1 MPSLCCFWD
10 PKTEY
15 VRDRTLEQ
23 KCQDCGRPYGYPLS
37 HPPQRIRDY
46 EVVDVLDRGFYGAIY
61 VAESG
66 VLRQKSV
73 LKVVP
78 RRAYEAFGKDFYNE
92 CRVHAEVAAGTQHLV
107 GIRDA
112 FDADVRFGD
121 EDEDLPCHIGVLDY
135 VDGEK
140 LVKFVADPSRLTA
153 TAIAQIAVDL
163 FRLLGELENKQRF
176 HNDLHAGNLLVRVL
190 PPDQRRAEAID
201 ASLLAVAVDLGSIT
215 DASRSHEE
223 QQTGDLHQVAFHL
236 LTLADRLLDRP
247 ERGSDVEYRLATAL
261 QEIAH
266 MLSPES
272 AMQRS
277 PQFRDLIA
285 LIYAAFDVASS
296 PWKEPTGG
304 LRAFDESYNAQTLRA
319 WFVPQ
324 LLVDPAGWQKRLEV
338 AGPQVITGMRGCGKT
353 ILLRSLQFHARGS
366 LAVQREAQTGKSAAE
381 TLAEDGYVGLYVSC
395 TRLLDRLG
403 SPSAELHEPY
413 ARLFLVYAREALRA
427 LRHMRE
433 IRADHPLV
441 TPGAARTIAEAV
453 TDYVNG
459 AHLGGVDSE
468 LMIERR
474 LHQMQISLERGESSH
489 TLLAHPTVAFPPLAE
504 TVLSCSPLWAA
515 SRVHFLLDDVSTR
528 HLHEGAI
535 RDLIS
540 TLMFNNERCAFKVT
554 TEAQTLELVLKSP
567 GLVEEARIGRD
578 YETFDLGARINE
590 RLRQDAGRAGK
601 EFIAEVLRARA
612 RQFPRHPDV
621 DPGVIVGD
629 VPLEHIARTIV
640 STSKTAPEKKAVYH
654 GLTALAA
661 LCVGDI
667 GDVIS
672 IYEMILSRAGRI
684 DTVPVDPQLQS
695 ACFQEYCSRRLYHL
709 NRRKGELKDFA
720 LGFAEA
726 SHSLLMQSAAHTD
739 GQGEP
744 RRLRQYSSVYVRVT
758 SGDEGAQLDRLR
770 ELMDAG
776 VFVLEAG
783 PDAPRTKTRDS
794 NPITQFV
801 LTYRKLFGLSNFI
814 GLSQRDRFE
823 LSGPDLEEWLSRP
836 ERTREILLR
845 NLTGSAGRTDAD
857 EAEADKPTFREP
869 PPPAP
874 PEETIRS
881 PVPAKVRPPSGKA
894 GLHLVPRPQSLF
906 EIAEDEQEVP
916 IEMPDFAR
924 ARMPR
929 LRGLGA
935 DDLSE
940 LGVEVL
946 VLGRGFEERTLASV
960 QSLAQHVSPSRAVL
974 VGYPLD
980 GHGPEVERVTREM
993 AGDVTIVDY
1002 REAVATGLEVPPGL
1016 ALVDVTGLAKPM
1028 IFDAVRR
1035 LLRRDVRV
1043 VIAHTAASV
1052 HYPLNE
1058 DIARVL
1064 DAQEKGD
1071 AYALLDALSGVLTG
1085 EARPYT
1091 FDKLLSTDADDGRR
1105 RLLCAAASPKHERLM
1120 SLIDER
1126 DYDRV
1131 DIVVPSSDTP
1141 RARLARLAADIA
1153 TKNFHSSG
1161 TVRLPSDDLAS
1172 MLDFIADHYQR
1183 YYAHGNFDFELGLT
1197 GSKLHAVACAAAC
1210 SALRFSQCWYV
1221 RPAYFDIER
1230 FTKGIGETRY
1240 FLLESPPPARGAATD
1255 LRISEVTPAGV

>member
-10 PKTEY
+10 PKKEY
-15 VRDRTLEQ
+15 VRDRTLDDL
-23 KCQDCGRPYGYPLS
+23 CPDCGRAYGHPLT
-37 HPPQRIRDY
+37 HPPERI
-46 EVVDVLDRGFYGAIY
+46 EGFEIVDVIDRGFYGAIY

-66 VLRQKSV
+66 ALRRKSV

-78 RRAYEAFGKDFYNE
+78 RRVYERFGKPFDEE
-92 CRVHAEVAAGTQHLV
+92 CRVHDEVANGTQHLV
-107 GIRDA
+107 DIHDA
-112 FDADVRFGD
+112 FDADVRFGG
-121 EDEDLPCHIGVLDY
+121 ETENLACHVAVLDY
-135 VDGEK
+135 VAGEK
-140 LVKFVADPSRLTA
+140 LDSFVADPMKLTA

-176 HNDLHAGNLLVRVL
+176 HNDLHAGNLLVRSL
-190 PPDQRRAEAID
+190 PRDQRRAETID
-201 ASLLAVAVDLGSIT
+201 PGIMAVAVDLGSIT
-215 DASRSHEE
+215 DKSRSHEE
-223 QQTGDLHQVAFHL
+223 QQTGDLHQVAHHL
-236 LTLADRLLDRP
+236 LTLAERLLDRP

-261 QEIAH
+261 QEIAQ

-272 AMQRS
+272 AMQRT
-277 PQFRDLIA
+277 PQFEELIR
-285 LIYAAFDVASS
+285 LVYAAFDVASS

-304 LRAFDESYNAQTLRA
+304 LRSFDESYNAQTLRA

-324 LLVDPAGWQKRLEV
+324 LLVDPGGWQSQLEA

-353 ILLRSLQFHARGS
+353 ILLRALQFHARAS
-366 LAVQREAQTGKSAAE
+366 LATQRDGDSGKRTSE
-381 TLAEDGYVGLYVSC
+381 ILAEDGYVGLYVSC

-413 ARLFLVYAREALRA
+413 ARLFLVYAREAVRA
-427 LRHMRE
+427 LRHLRE
-433 IRADHPLV
+433 MDADVPLV
-441 TPGAARTIAEAV
+441 TPGATRAIADAV
-453 TDYVNG
+453 G
-459 AHLGGVDSE
+459 AYTRGAGLEGVDSE
-468 LMIERR
+468 LALERR
-474 LHQMQISLERGESSH
+474 LQQMQISLERGESSH
-489 TLLAHPTVAFPPLAE
+489 TLLTHPTVAFPHLAE
-504 TVLSCSPLWAA
+504 AVLSCSPLWAS
-515 SRVHFLLDDVSTR
+515 SRVYFLLDDVSTR
-528 HLHEGAI
+528 HLHEEAI

-540 TLMFNNERCAFKVT
+540 TLMFNHERCAFKVT

-578 YETFDLGARINE
+578 YETFDLGAQINE

-612 RQFPRHPDV
+612 RQFPRHPPP
-621 DPGVIVGD
+621 DPSEIVGD
-629 VPLEHIARTIV
+629 VPLEQIARTIG
-640 STSKTAPEKKAVYH
+640 SASKTAPEKKAVYH
-654 GLTALAA
+654 GMTALAA

-672 IYEMILSRAGRI
+672 IYEMILARAGRVETI
-684 DTVPVDPQLQS
+684 PVEPQVQS

-726 SHSLLMQSAAHTD
+726 SHELLMQSAALTNGD
-739 GQGEP
+739 GKP
-744 RRLRQYSSVYVRVT
+744 RRLRQYASVYVRVT
-758 SGDEGAQLDRLR
+758 SGDHGAQLDRLR

-823 LSGPDLEEWLSRP
+823 LSGPDLEEWLSHP
-836 ERTREILLR
+836 ERTREILVR
-845 NLTGSAGRTDAD
+845 NLSGTSASA
-857 EAEADKPTFREP
+857 AE
-869 PPPAP
+869 
-874 PEETIRS
+874 PEEAVAAE
-881 PVPAKVRPPSGKA
+881 PVPSGSEPARVDLYATRPEDGGQIQA
-894 GLHLVPRPQSLF
+894 TTRPRSLF
-906 EIAEDEQEVP
+906 ELADDDEEVG
-916 IEMPDFAR
+916 EEVPDFAR
-924 ARMPR
+924 DRMPR
-929 LRGLGA
+929 LTELRPDELA
-935 DDLSE
+935 E
-940 LGVEVL
+940 LGIQTIA
-946 VLGRGFEERTLASV
+946 LGRGFEERTL
-960 QSLAQHVSPSRAVL
+960 VSARRLSEVLHPHHAVL
-974 VGYPLD
+974 VSYPLE
-980 GHGPEVERVTREM
+980 GHGAEVEEVARAATDYLR
-993 AGDVTIVDY
+993 IVDY
-1002 REAVATGLEVPPGL
+1002 PEAVAEGLSLPPGI

-1035 LLRRDVRV
+1035 LLRRDGRV
-1043 VIAHTAASV
+1043 VVAHTAASI
-1052 HYPLNE
+1052 HYPLNA

-1064 DAQEKGD
+1064 DAHEKGD

-1091 FDKLLSTDADDGRR
+1091 FDKLLNTDADDGRR

-1131 DIVVPSSDTP
+1131 DVVVPASDTP
-1141 RARLARLAADIA
+1141 RARLARLAAEVA
-1153 TKNFHSSG
+1153 TKNFHSSS
-1161 TVRLPSDDLAS
+1161 TVELPSDDLAG
-1172 MLDFIADHYQR
+1172 MLDFVAEHYQR
-1183 YYAHGNFDFELGLT
+1183 YYAHGNFEFELGLT

-1221 RPAYFDIER
+1221 RPAKFDVER
-1230 FTKGIGETRY
+1230 FTQGVDESRY
-1240 FLLESPPPARGAATD
+1240 FLVEATPGSEASDQAAV
-1255 LRISEVTPAGV
+1255 SEATPAGA

>member
-10 PKTEY
+10 PKREY
-15 VRDRTLEQ
+15 VPTRTLDDR
-23 KCQDCGRPYGYPLS
+23 CPDCGRAYGHPLS
-37 HPPQRIRDY
+37 HPPEQIENYRIIGTI
-46 EVVDVLDRGFYGAIY
+46 DRGFYGAIY
-61 VAESG
+61 IAESG
-66 VLRQKSV
+66 ALRRKSV

-78 RRAYEAFGKDFYNE
+78 RGVYESFGKDFGEE
-92 CRVHAEVAAGTQHLV
+92 CRVHDEVASGTQHLV
-107 GIRDA
+107 GIRDM
-112 FDADVRFGD
+112 FDADVRFRD
-121 EDEDLPCHIGVLDY
+121 EAEDLACHIAVLDY

-140 LVKFVADPSRLTA
+140 LDAFVADPSRLTA

-163 FRLLGELENKQRF
+163 FRLLGELENKRRF
-176 HNDLHAGNLLVRVL
+176 HNDLHAGNLLVRTL
-190 PPDQRRAEAID
+190 PSDERRAEAVDPGI
-201 ASLLAVAVDLGSIT
+201 LAVAVDLGSIT

-223 QQTGDLHQVAFHL
+223 QQTGDLHQVAHHL
-236 LTLADRLLDRP
+236 LMLADRLLDHP
-247 ERGSDVEYRLATAL
+247 ERGSDVDYRLATAL

-272 AMQRS
+272 VKQRP
-277 PQFRDLIA
+277 PQFGDLIG

-296 PWKEPTGG
+296 PWKEPPGG

-324 LLVDPAGWQKRLEV
+324 LLVDPGGWQAQLEV

-353 ILLRSLQFHARGS
+353 MLLRSLQFHARGS
-366 LAVQREAQTGKSAAE
+366 LATQRQTETGRSAAE
-381 TLAEDGYVGLYVSC
+381 TLADDGYVGLYVSC

-427 LRHMRE
+427 LRHLRE
-433 IRADHPLV
+433 IHADTPLV
-441 TPGAARTIAEAV
+441 TPGAHRTIAAAVSAFVNEAELEG
-453 TDYVNG
+453 VN
-459 AHLGGVDSE
+459 SE
-468 LMIERR
+468 LMLERR
-474 LHQMQISLERGESSH
+474 LQHLQVSLERGESKH
-489 TLLAHPTVAFPPLAE
+489 TLLAHPTVAFTHLAE
-504 TVLSCSPLWAA
+504 AVLSCSPLWAS
-515 SRVHFLLDDVSTR
+515 SRIYFLLDDVSTR
-528 HLHEGAI
+528 HLHEEAI

-540 TLMFNNERCAFKVT
+540 TLMFNHERCAFKVT

-578 YETFDLGARINE
+578 YETFDLGAKINE
-590 RLRQDAGRAGK
+590 RLRQNAGRAGR

-612 RQFPRHPDV
+612 RQFASHPQA
-621 DPGVIVGD
+621 DPSDIIGD
-629 VPLEHIARTIV
+629 ETLEEIARTIA

-654 GLTALAA
+654 GMTALAA

-684 DTVPVDPQLQS
+684 QSLPVDPQVQS
-695 ACFQEYCSRRLYHL
+695 TCFQEYCSRRLYHL
-709 NRRKGELKDFA
+709 SRRRGELKDFA

-726 SHSLLMQSAAHTD
+726 AHELLMQSAAQTN
-739 GQGEP
+739 GEGKS
-744 RRLRQYSSVYVRVT
+744 RRLRQYSSIYVRVT
-758 SGDEGAQLDRLR
+758 SGDQGAQLDQLR

-823 LSGPDLEEWLSRP
+823 LSGVDLEEWLSHP
-836 ERTREILLR
+836 ERTHEILVR
-845 NLTGSAGRTDAD
+845 NLKGSGAGAIGEPEPEGAPATSEAD
-857 EAEADKPTFREP
+857 EPTKAAP
-869 PPPAP
+869 STPPALKASP
-874 PEETIRS
+874 PRRADA
-881 PVPAKVRPPSGKA
+881 P
-894 GLHLVPRPQSLF
+894 PRPLTLF
-906 EIAEDEQEVP
+906 EIAEDDEELPV
-916 IEMPDFAR
+916 ELRDFAR
-924 ARMPR
+924 DRMPR
-929 LRGLGA
+929 LTELDGAELRALGL
-935 DDLSE
+935 E
-940 LGVEVL
+940 GV
-946 VLGRGFEERTLASV
+946 VLGRGFEERTLVSAQRLAESV
-960 QSLAQHVSPSRAVL
+960 DSPRAVL
-974 VGYPLD
+974 VSYPLD
-980 GHGPEVERVTREM
+980 GHSAEVEQVTRKAASE
-993 AGDVTIVDY
+993 VQIVDY
-1002 REAVATGLEVPPGL
+1002 REAVADGLPLPDGL
-1016 ALVDVTGLAKPM
+1016 TLVDVTGLAKPM

-1035 LLRRDVRV
+1035 LIRRDCRV
-1043 VIAHTAASV
+1043 VVAHTAASL

-1064 DAQEKGD
+1064 DAQERGD
-1071 AYALLDALSGVLTG
+1071 AYDLLEALSGVLTG

-1091 FDKLLSTDADDGRR
+1091 FDKLLTTDADDSRR

-1131 DIVVPSSDTP
+1131 DIVVPASDTP
-1141 RARLARLAADIA
+1141 RSRLARLAAEVA
-1153 TKNFHSSG
+1153 AKNFHSSS
-1161 TVRLPSDDLAS
+1161 TVALPSDDLAG
-1172 MLDFIADHYQR
+1172 MLEFIADHYQR

-1221 RPAYFDIER
+1221 RPADFDVER
-1230 FTKGIGETRY
+1230 FTQGVAESRF
-1240 FLLESPPPARGAATD
+1240 FLLESQRARSNDTEVRAAA
-1255 LRISEVTPAGV
+1255 ETPAGA

>member
-10 PKTEY
+10 PRREY
-15 VRDRTLEQ
+15 VRDRTLDDP
-23 KCQDCGRPYGYPLS
+23 CHDCGRPYGYPLS
-37 HPPQRIRDY
+37 HPPARIRDY

-78 RRAYEAFGKDFYNE
+78 RGVYETFGKDFYAE
-92 CRVHAEVAAGTQHLV
+92 CRAHADLAAGTQHLV
-107 GIRDA
+107 GIRDV
-112 FDADVRFGD
+112 FDADVRFGG
-121 EDEDLPCHIGVLDY
+121 EGADLPCHVGVLDY

-140 LVKFVADPSRLTA
+140 LDVFVADPSRLTA

-163 FRLLGELENKQRF
+163 FRLLGELENKERF
-176 HNDLHAGNLLVRVL
+176 HNDLHAGNILVRLL

-201 ASLLAVAVDLGSIT
+201 AGVLAVAVDLGSIT

-223 QQTGDLHQVAFHL
+223 QQIGDLHQVAFHL

-277 PQFRDLIA
+277 PQFSDLIS

-324 LLVDPAGWQKRLEV
+324 LLVDPAGWQTQLEV

-366 LAVQREAQTGKSAAE
+366 LAVEREAQTGKGASE

-403 SPSAELHEPY
+403 SPTAELHEPY

-427 LRHMRE
+427 LRHLRE
-433 IRADHPLV
+433 IRAATPLV
-441 TPGAARTIAEAV
+441 TPGAARTIAQAV
-453 TDYVNG
+453 TDYVNR
-459 AHLGGVDSE
+459 ADLRGVDSE
-468 LMIERR
+468 LLLERR
-474 LHQMQISLERGESSH
+474 LHRMQISLERGESNY
-489 TLLAHPTVAFPPLAE
+489 TLLAHPTVAFPHLAE
-504 TVLSCSPLWAA
+504 AVLSCSPLWAA

-528 HLHEGAI
+528 HLHQEAI
-535 RDLIS
+535 RDVIS

-578 YETFDLGARINE
+578 YETFDLGARMNE
-590 RLRQDAGRAGK
+590 RLRQDLGRAGK
-601 EFIAEVLRARA
+601 EFIADVLRARK

-621 DPGVIVGD
+621 DPADVVGD
-629 VPLEHIARTIV
+629 VTLEHIARTIV

-654 GLTALAA
+654 GLSALAA

-672 IYEMILSRAGRI
+672 IYKMILSRAGRL
-684 DTVPVDPQLQS
+684 DTVPVEPQLQS
-695 ACFQEYCSRRLYHL
+695 ASFQEYCSRRLYHL
-709 NRRKGELKDFA
+709 NRRKGELMDFA

-726 SHSLLMQSAAHTD
+726 SHELLMQSAAQTD
-739 GQGEP
+739 EQGKA

-823 LSGPDLEEWLSRP
+823 LSGPDLEEWLSHP

-845 NLTGSAGRTDAD
+845 NLTGSAGLSDMGNPEDGESISGDAPMTPD
-857 EAEADKPTFREP
+857 ESVSSPARRNITAGSRKAETRLA
-869 PPPAP
+869 
-874 PEETIRS
+874 
-881 PVPAKVRPPSGKA
+881 
-894 GLHLVPRPQSLF
+894 PRPQTLF
-906 EIAEDEQEVP
+906 EIAEDEQEGPV
-916 IEMPDFAR
+916 EMPAFAR
-924 ARMPR
+924 GRVPR
-929 LRGLGA
+929 LSDLGPN
-935 DDLSE
+935 DLRA

-946 VLGRGFEERTLASV
+946 VLGRGFEERALASV
-960 QSLAQHVSPSRAVL
+960 SRLAENIRPSHAVL
-974 VGYPLD
+974 VSYPLD
-980 GHGPEVERVTREM
+980 GHGPEVEKVARGM
-993 AGDVTIVDY
+993 AGDATIVDY
-1002 REAVATGLEVPPGL
+1002 REAVATGLELPAGL

-1035 LLRRDVRV
+1035 LLRRDGRV

-1131 DIVVPSSDTP
+1131 DIVIPSSDTP

-1161 TVRLPSDDLAS
+1161 TVQLPSDDLAG

-1197 GSKLHAVACAAAC
+1197 GSKLHTVACAAAC

-1221 RPAYFDIER
+1221 RPAHFDIER
-1230 FTKGIGETRY
+1230 FTRGVGESRY
-1240 FLLESPPPARGAATD
+1240 FLLESPTGAGTPA
-1255 LRISEVTPAGV
+1255 LQPRISQTTTSGR